1 MSTLIDLDAYFRRIG
16 YDGERSPTLA
26 TLRALHLQHALAI
39 AYENLNPLLRWPVR
53 LDLPS
58 LEHKLLRDGR
68 GGYCYEHNLLFLAV
82 LRAIGFRVTGLAAR
96 VLWNR
101 PENVVTPRTH
111 MVLLVHIDGA
121 PYIADVGFGGQTL
134 TGPLRLE
141 PGVEQVT
148 PHEPYRLA
156 AVGDEFALQ
165 ARIRGEWRSL
175 CRFDLQPQAAPDYEL
190 ANWYV
195 STHPESHFVTTLM
208 AARPTADRR
217 YVLRDNEL
225 TVHHASG
232 ATERRTFTR
241 TVELRRVLEHELQIR
256 LPDTPHLEP
265 TLQRVVASPGKVSD
279 SLRRSQTVQEAAEP
293 GVVNYG

>member
-1 MSTLIDLDAYFRRIG
+1 MPTLIDLDAYFRRIG
-16 YDGERSPTLA
+16 YEGERSPTLA
-26 TLRALHLQHALAI
+26 TLRALHLRHAVAI
-39 AYENLNPLLRWPVR
+39 AYENLDPLLRLGVR

-58 LEHKLLRDGR
+58 LEQKLIHHGR
-68 GGYCYEHNLLFLAV
+68 GGYCYEHNLLFMAV
-82 LRAIGFRVTGLAAR
+82 LQAIGFPVTGLAAR

-111 MVLLVHIDGA
+111 MVLIVHIDGA
-121 PYIADVGFGGQTL
+121 PYVADVGFGGQTL

-141 PGVEQVT
+141 ADVEQAT

-156 AVGDEFALQ
+156 LGGDEFTLQ

-175 CRFDLQPQAAPDYEL
+175 CRFDLQPQASPDYEL

-195 STHPESHFVTTLM
+195 STHPESHFISTLM

-241 TVELRRVLEHELQIR
+241 TAELRHVLEHELLIR
-256 LPDTPHLEP
+256 VPDTPDLEP
-265 TLQRVVASPGKVSD
+265 TLQRILEKARPAPTE
-279 SLRRSQTVQEAAEP
+279 TVWKDAVGAH
-293 GVVNYG
+293 